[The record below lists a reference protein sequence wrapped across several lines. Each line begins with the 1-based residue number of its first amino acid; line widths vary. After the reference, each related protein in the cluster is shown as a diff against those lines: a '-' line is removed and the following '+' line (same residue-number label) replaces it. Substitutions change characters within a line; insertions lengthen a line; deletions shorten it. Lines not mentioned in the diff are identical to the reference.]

1 MSEILKKQVAA
12 KAISQID
19 FDDDMVIGV
28 GSGSTVNCFIDELAS
43 VKHLLCGVVA
53 ASVESENRLKANNIP
68 VLALTS
74 VPHLDVYVDGA
85 DEINEQKIMIKGGG
99 GALAREKV
107 IASVAKEFICIVSEE
122 KKVKRLG
129 QFPIA
134 VEVLPLARSYVA
146 RELLKL
152 GGSPEY
158 RQGFTTD
165 NGNIILDVFDLP
177 LSLPIELEEKIN
189 VITGVVENGLFA
201 KRLADKVLMATQR
214 EVIAW

>member
-1 MSEILKKQVAA
+1 MSDELKKRVAEEA
-12 KAISQID
+12 LSHIEL
-19 FDDDMVIGV
+19 DDDMTIGV
-28 GSGSTVNCFIDELAS
+28 GSGSTVNFFIDALAM
-43 VKHLLCGVVA
+43 VKHQINGVVA
-53 ASVESENRLKANNIP
+53 ASIESEKRLKALGVP
-68 VLALTS
+68 VIALTS
-74 VPHLDVYVDGA
+74 VSHLDIYVDGA

-107 IASVAKEFICIVSEE
+107 ISSVAKKFICIVHEA

-158 RQGFTTD
+158 RPNFITD
-165 NGNIILDVFDLP
+165 NGNIILDVYDLP
-177 LSLPIELEEKIN
+177 LSLPIEMEEKIKL
-189 VITGVVENGLFA
+189 ITGAVDNGLFA
-201 KRLADKVLMATQR
+201 KRIADQVFISSKKGVVEM
-214 EVIAW
+214 